1 MNQMHL
7 DGEAILAEQYANPDF
22 LPPLW
27 RVIFQEAMRGHH
39 IIFPRAI
46 VELMQEPST
55 YKSLGTP
62 AKDLEEFCVHLF
74 AAPDLKSIR
83 TMIHF
88 LTLEEQKQL
97 FLIYAQLMKSIRETH
112 KASMN

>member
-1 MNQMHL
+1 MNQVTF
-7 DGEAILAEQYANPDF
+7 DSEAILAEQYSQPDF

-39 IIFPRAI
+39 ILFPRAI
-46 VELMQEPST
+46 VDLMQDPES
-55 YKSLGTP
+55 YRDLSTP

-74 AAPDLKSIR
+74 AAPDLKAIR

-88 LTLEEQKQL
+88 LTIPEQKQL
-97 FLIYAQLMKSIRETH
+97 FIIYIQLMKSIREAH
-112 KASMN
+112 KESMN

>member
-1 MNQMHL
+1 MNL
-7 DGEAILAEQYANPDF
+7 SLESEAILAEQYANPDF

-46 VELMQEPST
+46 VELMQDPT
-55 YKSLGTP
+55 HYRNLGTP

-74 AAPDLKSIR
+74 AAPDLKAIR
-83 TMIHF
+83 TMINF
-88 LTLEEQKQL
+88 LTIDEQKQL
-97 FLIYAQLMKSIRETH
+97 FLIYVQLMKSIRDTH
-112 KASMN
+112 KESMN